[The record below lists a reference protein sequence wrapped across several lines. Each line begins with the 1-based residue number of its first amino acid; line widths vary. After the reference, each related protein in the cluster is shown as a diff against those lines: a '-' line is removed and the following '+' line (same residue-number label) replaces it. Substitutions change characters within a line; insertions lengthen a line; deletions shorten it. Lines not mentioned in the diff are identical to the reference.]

1 MVFGGRLAFVFLP
14 ADDTE
19 TVIVDFA
26 LPIGATM
33 EQTSEVARRIEIA
46 ARAQPEVQALTASL
60 GSSVDFETGATNAA
74 ATHLGQIFLEL
85 SPVETRSRRSA
96 EVIDSIRL
104 AAGNL
109 DECETVKFQEV
120 SGGPA
125 GADISY
131 EVRGA
136 DDAQVDEVV
145 ARIKAA
151 LVGFSGVKDISDD
164 ADDAQRELR
173 IELTPQAL
181 AMGFTT
187 ADVAQQVRMAVFG
200 AEAHSFSADRED
212 VDVRVQFDEASRR
225 RLSTIEELWLLS
237 PTGTAVPLVEVA
249 DVREGRGYSTI
260 RRVDRA
266 RTVTVSADCDDA
278 TNPEIV
284 ARALAPEIEAI
295 GRSASGVVIDAAGR
309 QKDLVDAFANFP
321 LALAAAFL
329 GIYVILA
336 WLFESYLQPL
346 AVMLAIP
353 FGIIGIVWGH
363 LLLGFDM
370 TFLSLIGFVALAGVV
385 VNNSLILV
393 EFSNEMREKGTP
405 LVDSLAKAGRL
416 RLVPILLTTVTTL
429 AGLSPLMLEQSFQA
443 RFLIPM
449 AISLV
454 FGLMSSSVLT
464 LLALPAAMVVIDDI
478 MRAMHRLW
486 TGRARV
492 DAASTATAAADG
504 FRS

>member
-1 MVFGGRLAFVFLP
+1 
-14 ADDTE
+14 
-19 TVIVDFA
+19 
-26 LPIGATM
+26 
-33 EQTSEVARRIEIA
+33 
-46 ARAQPEVQALTASL
+46 
-60 GSSVDFETGATNAA
+60 
-74 ATHLGQIFLEL
+74 
-85 SPVETRSRRSA
+85 
-96 EVIDSIRL
+96 
-104 AAGNL
+104 
-109 DECETVKFQEV
+109 
-120 SGGPA
+120 
-125 GADISY
+125 
-131 EVRGA
+131 
-136 DDAQVDEVV
+136 
-145 ARIKAA
+145 
-151 LVGFSGVKDISDD
+151 
-164 ADDAQRELR
+164 
-173 IELTPQAL
+173 
-181 AMGFTT
+181 MGFTT

-295 GRSASGVVIDAAGR
+295 GRSAAGVVIDAAGR

-454 FGLMSSSVLT
+454 FGLMSSTVLT